1 MQAGLLR
8 RKKLMSEMITLI
20 MQVQQRLKEVAWER
34 NKEIM
39 RFRGKVRKISASRMG
54 PNKIEVR

>member
-1 MQAGLLR
+1 
-8 RKKLMSEMITLI
+8 